1 MNTEPEKTAELPLH
15 ELNFTP
21 DWVKKPSRP
30 VPASSP
36 EPKPG
41 SAPASSSTT
50 APRRV
55 PKHRDRP
62 TGSTAMTTG
71 SAPTRSDKPSRPKTP
86 PAPAPVEVEF
96 LPEDQALQTIIET
109 LKHSRRAHA
118 LFDLAK
124 LLLHKAE
131 RHRVRIT
138 CKPDAAGNRPPLY
151 FVAQAEA
158 PFLTRDEAARYI
170 FQRHFDW
177 IAETVVQE
185 VEPPKGNFTFV
196 NRCGI
201 TGEWLGPPNYHEY
214 QNILVRHHQT
224 RIPHV
229 PFDEFKAKIQT
240 VRDETAVK
248 AWLESMS
255 KRTEYVCRLGPE
267 PRTFTNR
274 RDLEKYV
281 ADNFLDSFV
290 TPVHEL
296 VLSGVASRNIP
307 HPGILQAVRQAW
319 EAELRFPL
327 KLVNTIRPTLQ
338 KNGFAFFKL
347 PNGVTF
353 VNPVRVRRFEAGTNL
368 TDEVRQL
375 LTVLRSKPK
384 GVTMA
389 EIKAQLLTPQ
399 TTAPDATAPDPTA
412 PVTGPKI
419 TEERIVADLHWL
431 IADGYVVEF
440 TDGRFWAPPEK
451 KPAPP
456 APQIT
461 GTSLAAATE
470 QPAPP
475 ATTTSIVQPAGTE
488 TSPQPPPAAS
498 EPSSP
503 SSSPTA

>member
-1 MNTEPEKTAELPLH
+1 MNTDPEKTAELPLH

-21 DWVKKPSRP
+21 EWVKKSSRP
-30 VPASSP
+30 APPVGQQPRPADAATPS
-36 EPKPG
+36 
-41 SAPASSSTT
+41 SAPA
-50 APRRV
+50 PRRP
-55 PKHRDRP
+55 PKRQDRP
-62 TGSTAMTTG
+62 AVGQAKPAGAQSTRPG
-71 SAPTRSDKPSRPKTP
+71 KPPRPKTP

-96 LPEDQALQTIIET
+96 LPEEHALQTIIET

-124 LLLHKAE
+124 LLLHKPE

-138 CKPDAAGNRPPLY
+138 CRPDASGNRPPLY
-151 FVAQAEA
+151 FVTQAEA
-158 PFLTRDEAARYI
+158 PFLTREEAARYI

-177 IAETVVQE
+177 VAETIVQE

-214 QNILVRHHQT
+214 QNILVRHHQS

-229 PFDEFKAKIQT
+229 PFEEFKAKVQT
-240 VRDETAVK
+240 VRDEAAVK

-267 PRTFTNR
+267 PRTFSNR
-274 RDLEKYV
+274 RDVEKYV
-281 ADNFLDSFV
+281 TDNFLDSFI
-290 TPVHEL
+290 TPIHEL
-296 VLSGVASRNIP
+296 VLSGTASRNIP
-307 HPGILQAVRQAW
+307 HPGILEAVRQAW
-319 EAELRFPL
+319 EAEVRFPL
-327 KLVNTIRPTLQ
+327 KLVNTLRPTLQ

-353 VNPVRVRRFEAGTNL
+353 VNPVRVRRFEAGTQL

-375 LTVLRSKPK
+375 LAVLRSKPK

-389 EIKAQLLTPQ
+389 EIKAQLLAPAPSQTPS
-399 TTAPDATAPDPTA
+399 PDAPPAAP
-412 PVTGPKI
+412 TGPQL

-431 IADGYVVEF
+431 ISDGYVVEF
-440 TDGRFWAPPEK
+440 TDGRFWAPAEK

-456 APQIT
+456 P
-461 GTSLAAATE
+461 
-470 QPAPP
+470 PAP
-475 ATTTSIVQPAGTE
+475 ATTPKPAGTE
-488 TSPQPPPAAS
+488 PPVAQAPDPSQSTGTEPPP
-498 EPSSP
+498 EPPVGSAEP
-503 SSSPTA
+503 APTESNPTN